1 MASPPVLDRIA
12 AWILRHA
19 TALTVTTLG
28 LTVAA
33 GIVIAVTPQRT
44 SLLETFTANSASYR
58 AFERRAKILGG
69 HSEDVLYVATCEGP
83 RLFTAD
89 TFNALRRAGREIAEL
104 PEVASVATIADAP
117 WLAPDRSLSLREVAA
132 KRVLRRRLLAGETP
146 EVDEQLPVPKY
157 WPDDPQ
163 RQAEI
168 DFESLQK
175 AMLEEDPFTRFLISA
190 DGRSQAIVIRMTQ
203 AANLDPDA
211 QARLRR
217 TIETI
222 VRKQGLGAAG
232 IHSAGIVVM
241 QGWTV
246 HEAKRSV
253 LLLFPLGAAI
263 ICFLVSKIFRQLGII
278 VLALAIAG
286 VAIVWA
292 TAAAALAFGEITIM
306 LSVVPLLVLTIS
318 TSDAIHMASAYGQE
332 LARGVGPQVALTKV
346 LREVGWACVLTSL
359 TTFVGFVSLMAIP
372 AAAVRH
378 LALATGVG
386 VAAALLLVLVFIP
399 LGLSRFPLRP
409 ASGDER
415 ELLPLNRWNAAF
427 VGACRRASL
436 EHPWMTLGIS
446 GLVLIGAAVAS
457 TGLRIDVDI
466 PGRFASGHPLRQSV
480 DFFDRQ
486 FSGTSTI
493 EVFLERES
501 GSLLAPDT
509 IAQMAEFERRVAELP
524 EVQSVVSLPLVFR
537 VAFRLL
543 GMPSAGGLPE
553 TEPAA
558 DACIRLLEE
567 AGNQDVRQ
575 IISPDR
581 RLARLSL
588 QVPPT
593 RLLEVVRVADRVT
606 EIAAEVFPDTID
618 VDVSGV
624 SPIVGRVVGE
634 IVRGQYQGIA
644 ICFVCVMAIVSLG
657 ARSIRLSLLA
667 VLPNVLPLV
676 LLGGLLALTTD
687 YVDCDI
693 LMVAILSFGLAVDD
707 TIHFVHRYHTER
719 DRGLDKRR
727 ALETTFDYTGQAII
741 RTTVVLGLGLAP
753 FALSGYLSIWMLG
766 THVVFVL
773 AAAVLADLM
782 LLPASILLFDRDS
795 PPAPGADA

>member
-1 MASPPVLDRIA
+1 MASPSALDRIA
-12 AWILRHA
+12 IWILRHA
-19 TALTVTTLG
+19 ALLTVTTLG

-33 GIVIAVTPQRT
+33 GLVIAVTPQRT
-44 SLLETFTANSASYR
+44 SLLQTFTANSAAYR
-58 AFERRAKILGG
+58 AFERRAEILGG
-69 HSEDVLYVATCEGP
+69 HSEDVLYVATTEGS
-83 RLFTAD
+83 RLFTAE
-89 TFNALRRAGREIAEL
+89 TFNALRRAGREIADL
-104 PEVASVATIADAP
+104 PEIASVATIADAP
-117 WLAPDRSLSLREVAA
+117 WLAPDRPLSLREVAA
-132 KRVLRRRLLAGETP
+132 KRVLRRRILAGETP
-146 EVDEQLPVPKY
+146 EVDERLPLPTY
-157 WPDDPQ
+157 WPDDPR
-163 RQAEI
+163 RQADL
-168 DFESLQK
+168 DFGPLRT
-175 AMLEEDPFTRFLISA
+175 AMLDQDPFAAQLLSA
-190 DGRSQAIVIRMTQ
+190 DGRSQAIVIRMAR
-203 AANLDPDA
+203 AADLDPDA

-222 VRKQGLGAAG
+222 VRKQGLGRAG
-232 IHSAGIVVM
+232 IYSAGIVVM

-246 HEAKRSV
+246 QEATRSV

-263 ICFLVSKIFRQLGII
+263 ICFLVFKIFRQLGIV
-278 VLALAIAG
+278 VLTLAIAG
-286 VAIVWA
+286 VAIVWS
-292 TAAAALAFGEITIM
+292 TAAAALAFGEITIL

-318 TSDAIHMASAYGQE
+318 TSDAIHMASAYGEE
-332 LARGVGPQVALTKV
+332 LDRGVAPHVALTKV
-346 LREVGWACVLTSL
+346 LREVGWACILTSV

-386 VAAALLLVLVFIP
+386 VAAALLLVLVFVP
-399 LGLSRFPLRP
+399 LGLTRFPLRTTVR
-409 ASGDER
+409 DEGER
-415 ELLPLNRWNAAF
+415 LPINRWNAAF
-427 VGACRRASL
+427 VRSCRRASL
-436 EHPWMTLGIS
+436 EHPWPTIGTLGLL
-446 GLVLIGAAVAS
+446 LVGAAVAS
-457 TGLRIDVDI
+457 AGLRIDVDI
-466 PGRFASGHPLRQSV
+466 PGRFASDHPSRRSV

-501 GSLLAPDT
+501 GSLLTPDT
-509 IAQMAEFERRVAELP
+509 IARMAEFERRIAELP
-524 EVQSVVSLPLVFR
+524 EVQSVVSLPTVFR
-537 VAFRLL
+537 VAFRIL
-543 GMPSAGGLPE
+543 GIPSDTGLPE

-558 DACIRLLEE
+558 DASIRLLEE

-588 QVPPT
+588 QVLPT
-593 RLLEVVRVADRVT
+593 RLMEVVRVADRVSQ
-606 EIAAEVFPDTID
+606 IAAEVFPDTIE

-624 SPIVGRVVGE
+624 HPIVGRVVGE
-634 IVRGQYQGIA
+634 IVRGEYQGIA
-644 ICFVCVMAIVSLG
+644 ICFVCVMATVALG

-707 TIHFVHRYHTER
+707 TIHFVHRYQTER
-719 DRGLDKRR
+719 GRGLDKRQ

-773 AAAVLADLM
+773 VAAVLADLL

-795 PPAPGADA
+795 PPARGEAA